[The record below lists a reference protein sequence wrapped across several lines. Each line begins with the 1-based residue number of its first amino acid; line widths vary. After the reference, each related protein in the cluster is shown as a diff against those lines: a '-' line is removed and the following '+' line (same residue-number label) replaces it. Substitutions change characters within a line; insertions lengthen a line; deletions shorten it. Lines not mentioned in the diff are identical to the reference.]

1 MASDDGRQHPADVAD
16 VHAGAGLGMTDGDRT
31 VRPNVGNEKALLE
44 AFLDFQ
50 RDTLLWKVSGLSEE
64 QLRKVWTPSGMSLL
78 GLVKHLA
85 YVERN
90 WFQNRF
96 VKRDLPVAWS
106 ADDPD
111 GDFRIEPHETAESVI
126 AFYRAE
132 VAESKRIV
140 AAADPLDTIAQ
151 HPSRPHSLRRIIV
164 HMIEETARHCG
175 HADLM
180 REYTDGQTGE

>member
-1 MASDDGRQHPADVAD
+1 MTPDDRRQHPADVTD
-16 VHAGAGLGMTDGDRT
+16 SAGLGMTDAGRT
-31 VRPNVGNEKALLE
+31 ARPVAGVEKELLE
-44 AFLDFQ
+44 AFRDFQ
-50 RDTLLWKVSGLSEE
+50 RDTLLWKVSGLTEE

-96 VKRDLPVAWS
+96 VMRDLPVAWS
-106 ADDPD
+106 EADPD
-111 GDFRIEPHETAESVI
+111 GDFRIEPHETSASII

-132 VAESKRIV
+132 VAESKKIV
-140 AAADPLDTIAQ
+140 AEADSLDTIAQ
-151 HPSRPHSLRRIIV
+151 HPKRPHSLRRILV
-164 HMIEETARHCG
+164 HMIEETARHVG

-180 REYTDGQTGE
+180 REATDGQTGE

>member
-1 MASDDGRQHPADVAD
+1 MTSDGQRQHPADMIDAPGTGMAD
-16 VHAGAGLGMTDGDRT
+16 AGRTFPPAAGSET
-31 VRPNVGNEKALLE
+31 ELLE

-50 RDTLLWKVSGLSEE
+50 RDTLLWKVSGLTDE

-90 WFQNRF
+90 WFQNRYL
-96 VKRDLPVAWS
+96 VRDLPVAWS
-106 ADDPD
+106 EADPD
-111 GDFRIEPHETAESVI
+111 GDFRIEPDETGVSVI
-126 AFYRAE
+126 AFYRE
-132 VAESKRIV
+132 QVAESKRIV
-140 AAADPLDTIAQ
+140 AEADSLDTIAQ
-151 HPSRPHSLRRIIV
+151 HPRRPHSLRRIIV

-180 REYTDGQTGE
+180 REFTDGQTGE

>member
-1 MASDDGRQHPADVAD
+1 MEADQRGPHPADLPDAAPAD
-16 VHAGAGLGMTDGDRT
+16 MAEDGRR
-31 VRPNVGNEKALLE
+31 VRPMVGSEKELLE

-50 RDTLLWKVSGLSEE
+50 RDTLLWKVSGLAEE
-64 QLRKVWTPSGMSLL
+64 QLRKPWTPSGMSLL

-96 VKRDLPVAWS
+96 LNRELPIPWTGG
-106 ADDPD
+106 DPG
-111 GDFRIEPHETAESVI
+111 GDFRIEPGETADSIV

-132 VAESKRIV
+132 VAEARRIV
-140 AAADPLDTIAQ
+140 AEVDSLETIAR
-151 HPSRPHSLRRIIV
+151 HPKRPHSLRRILI
-164 HMIEETARHCG
+164 HMIEETARHNG

-180 REYTDGQTGE
+180 REFTDGQTGE